1 MAVSDNLKRGSVDIL
16 LLTLLEEED
25 MYGYQI
31 SQELAKR
38 SDGRYK
44 LLESSM
50 YPILYRMEDKGFIS
64 ERREQVGKRKVRV
77 YYHIE
82 ETGRAYLKEAL
93 EEYLSTMGGV
103 LQILGKRIEDNE
115 TQYVCR

>member
-1 MAVSDNLKRGSVDIL
+1 MSVSDNLKRGSVDIL
-16 LLTLLEEED
+16 LLTLLKEED

-44 LLESSM
+44 LLESST
-50 YPILYRMEDKGFIS
+50 YPILYRMEDKGLIS
-64 ERREQVGKRKVRV
+64 ERREQVGKRKIRV

-82 ETGRAYLKEAL
+82 DAGHAYLEEAL
-93 EEYLSTMGGV
+93 KEYFSTMGGV

-115 TQYVCR
+115 T

>member
-1 MAVSDNLKRGSVDIL
+1 MSVSDNLKRGSVDIL
-16 LLTLLEEED
+16 LLTLLKEED

-38 SDGRYK
+38 SEGRYK

-50 YPILYRMEDKGFIS
+50 YPILYRLEDKGLIS

-77 YYHIE
+77 YYHLE
-82 ETGRAYLKEAL
+82 ESGKAYLEKSIV
-93 EEYLSTMGGV
+93 EYFSTINGV
-103 LQILGKRIEDNE
+103 MQILGKRIVDDEK
-115 TQYVCR
+115 

>member
-16 LLTLLEEED
+16 LLTLLKEED

-31 SQELAKR
+31 SRELARR

-44 LLESSM
+44 ILESSM
-50 YPILYRMEDKGFIS
+50 YLILYRMEDKGFIS
-64 ERREQVGKRKVRV
+64 KHREQVGKRKIRM

-82 ETGRAYLKEAL
+82 DVGRAYLEEAL
-93 EEYLSTMGGV
+93 KEYLSTMGGV

-115 TQYVCR
+115 T